1 MEHALKYDFEDLR
14 NEIGKGFPE
23 IIPHKLQIQD
33 ELVLVMLGHLRGLRL
48 GRTVL
53 IENPN
58 DLKKLKVHFQQID
71 ENYPEFVAQTKCKTL
86 FLDFLSQLQQ
96 LEDLLDY
103 KGIS

>member
-1 MEHALKYDFEDLR
+1 MSLEVALSWLMEHALKYDFEDLR

-71 ENYPEFVAQTKCKTL
+71 ENIQNL
-86 FLDFLSQLQQ
+86 
-96 LEDLLDY
+96 
-103 KGIS
+103 